1 MGDGSAGLD
10 RVDHDHELFEGKLVG
25 RDAVLHGARAV
36 RANVYAELAKRVEVR
51 VDALPLGR
59 DAMLGEP
66 LDDLGHREAVL
77 GVGLF
82 PEDLEQVENLDL
94 RLAVVRHRA
103 PPSANA
109 CGYDAPSIASR
120 GCEQCYVPCSRRCR
134 GCFRAAVDE
143 KACEVGILFRKVRVD
158 PLLKAKKAGNLS

>member
-1 MGDGSAGLD
+1 MDAAVEDLAVLFVREPLDAPHEAVRLPLGDGAAGLD

-25 RDAVLHGARAV
+25 HDAVLHGACAV
-36 RANVYAELAKRVEVR
+36 RSHVDTELAQRVEVR
-51 VDALPLGR
+51 IDALSLCR
-59 DAMLGEP
+59 HAVLGEP

-109 CGYDAPSIASR
+109 
-120 GCEQCYVPCSRRCR
+120 
-134 GCFRAAVDE
+134 
-143 KACEVGILFRKVRVD
+143 
-158 PLLKAKKAGNLS
+158 